1 MTVRPHRPLDPI
13 RRPEILESA
22 VELLSEEGLWNVRIA
37 DVAKL
42 AGVSPTT
49 VVYYFGTK
57 DQLFAEAIAA
67 ADDAF
72 YEPLARELERLEEA
86 TRRLALLVARSSA
99 SDWVLW
105 VDLWAYSRHHPETVP
120 AQRRF
125 HERWRRA
132 FAEVIEHGIARE
144 EFRAVDP
151 EQAAL
156 RLAALTDGLAVHMV
170 LGDLAHTRER
180 YVAMALEA
188 AALEL
193 GCALADLEEAL
204 PS

>member
-1 MTVRPHRPLDPI
+1 V
-13 RRPEILESA
+13 RRPQILATA
-22 VELLSEEGLWNVRIA
+22 VELLREKGLWEVRIA
-37 DVAKL
+37 DVAKR
-42 AGVSPTT
+42 AGISPTS

-57 DQLFAEAIAA
+57 DQLFAQAIAA

-72 YEPLARELERLEEA
+72 YESLVPELEQLDSAAQRLG
-86 TRRLALLVARSSA
+86 RLVQDSST

-105 VDLWAYSRHHPETVP
+105 IDLWAYSRRHPESVR

-125 HERWRRA
+125 HDRWRERIA
-132 FAEVIEHGIARE
+132 DVIRLGISRR
-144 EFRAVDP
+144 EFRSVDP
-151 EQAAL
+151 VEVAL

-170 LGDLAHTRER
+170 LGDPAHSRER

-193 GCALADLEEAL
+193 GCTVDELAGA
-204 PS
+204 